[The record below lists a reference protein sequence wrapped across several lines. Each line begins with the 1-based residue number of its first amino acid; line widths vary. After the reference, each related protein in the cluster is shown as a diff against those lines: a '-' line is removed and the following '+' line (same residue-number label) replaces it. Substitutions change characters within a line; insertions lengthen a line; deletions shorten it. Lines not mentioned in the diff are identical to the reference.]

1 MTNATTSF
9 SFPCSSAFACNIKA
23 KCNIYCTAEV
33 MSKLESLAQ
42 VTNIKC
48 WFFFSITILT
58 DSEGKKIKKKEAYQA
73 YYSEMPKEKNGTM
86 YN

>member
-42 VTNIKC
+42 VTNIKY

-73 YYSEMPKEKNGTM
+73 YYNEMPKEKNGTM